1 MAFQPVPD
9 TARFAVIHQSGV
21 GDAVVNVLYFR
32 RTGQW
37 GLPELRTA
45 AQTLATVWV
54 NEIMTH
60 LSNEV
65 SLRRIQAR
73 GERVQDDVSFEYVL
87 PSPAAGTRPGVAVP
101 FQCAFC
107 ITHLTGLVGR
117 SNRGRTFFGYIAEAD
132 NNNGL
137 LAVGRADGLRNGLGE
152 VRTVMANAGWIHVVV
167 SRVRNKVRLPTAVTV
182 DVIGYK
188 YTDLIIDTQRRRR
201 LNLGA

>member
-9 TARFAVIHQSGV
+9 TARFAVVHQSGV
-21 GDAVVNVLYFR
+21 GDDVVNVLYFR
-32 RTGQW
+32 RPGQW
-37 GLPELRTA
+37 GLPELEAA

-54 NEIMTH
+54 NDVMIH
-60 LSNEV
+60 LSTEV

-87 PSPAAGTRPGVAVP
+87 PSPVAGSRSGQAVP

-107 ITHLTGLVGR
+107 VTHLTGFVGR
-117 SNRGRTFFGYIAEAD
+117 SNRGRTYFGYIAEAD

-137 LAVGRADGLRNGLGE
+137 LDVARANGLRNGLAS
-152 VRTVMANAGWIHVVV
+152 VRNIMANAGWTHVVV
-167 SRVRNKVRLPTAVTV
+167 SRIRNKVRLSTAVTV
-182 DVIGYK
+182 PVIGYK

-201 LNLGA
+201 LNLGS

>member
-9 TARFAVIHQSGV
+9 TARFAVVHQSGV
-21 GDAVVNVLYFR
+21 GDFVVNVLYFR
-32 RTGQW
+32 RTGPW
-37 GLPELRTA
+37 GLPELEAA

-54 NEIMTH
+54 NDVMIH
-60 LSNEV
+60 LSTEV

-73 GERVQDDVSFEYVL
+73 GERAQDDVSFEFVL
-87 PSPAAGTRPGVAVP
+87 PSPVAGSRPGEAVP

-107 ITHLTGLVGR
+107 VTHLTGLAGR
-117 SNRGRTFFGYIAEAD
+117 SNRGRTYFGYISEGD

-137 LAVGRADGLRNGLGE
+137 LAVARANGLRNGLVS
-152 VRTVMANAGWIHVVV
+152 VRNVMSNAGWTHVVV
-167 SRVRNKVRLPTAVTV
+167 SRVRNKVRLPVAVTIP
-182 DVIGYK
+182 VIGYK

>member
-9 TARFAVIHQSGV
+9 TARFAIVHQSGV

-32 RTGQW
+32 RAGTW
-37 GLPELRTA
+37 ALPELDA
-45 AQTLATVWV
+45 AARALATAWA
-54 NEIMTH
+54 NDIMIH
-60 LSNEV
+60 LSAETR
-65 SLRRIQAR
+65 LQRIQAR

-87 PSPAAGTRPGVAVP
+87 PTPVLGSRPDVSVP

-107 ITHLTGLVGR
+107 VTHLTGLTGR
-117 SNRGRTFFGYIAEAD
+117 SNRGRTYFGYISEAD

-137 LAVGRADGLRNGLGE
+137 LEVGRAIGLRNGLEG
-152 VRTVMANAGWIHVVV
+152 VRLEMGRAGWTHVVV
-167 SRVRNKVRLPTAVTV
+167 SRVRNKVRLPVAVTV
-182 DVIGYK
+182 PVIGYK